1 MNNIQGPIRI
11 SMPAAVAFDL
21 KAFQKGIANLVERLG
36 CAPCFSGADCRFIHE
51 RDFVINEK
59 LEIRSLARPFVELPQ
74 DPFPFRPVTAT
85 LSGKAGFDLKQIQKV
100 VADIAG
106 RLGCGACCSGFD
118 IHFRQELNFVIN
130 EAGQIRG

>member
-21 KAFQKGIANLVERLG
+21 AAFQKGIANLVDRLG

-59 LEIRSLARPFVELPQ
+59 LEIRSFPGASVQLPQ
-74 DPFPFRPVTAT
+74 DPVPMRPVTAT
-85 LSGKAGFDLKQIQKV
+85 LSGKVGFDLKQIQSV
-100 VADIAG
+100 VANIAG
-106 RLGCGACCSGFD
+106 RLGCEGCCSGFD
-118 IHFRQELNFVIN
+118 IHFRQELNFMIN